1 MADDKAARDIITEE
15 SDFPNKGQNA
25 GSTSGEEN
33 YGSTKRQ
40 AEDPSSPD
48 NHQSG
53 KR

>member
-1 MADDKAARDIITEE
+1 MADDEPTRDIITEE
-15 SDFPNKGQNA
+15 SDFPNKGQSA

-40 AEDPSSPD
+40 AKDPSSLD
-48 NHQSG
+48 DHQSG

>member
-1 MADDKAARDIITEE
+1 MADDQPTPESITEE
-15 SDFPNKGQNA
+15 GDFPNRGQSA
-25 GSTSGEEN
+25 GSTSGGEN

-40 AEDPSSPD
+40 SEDPSSD